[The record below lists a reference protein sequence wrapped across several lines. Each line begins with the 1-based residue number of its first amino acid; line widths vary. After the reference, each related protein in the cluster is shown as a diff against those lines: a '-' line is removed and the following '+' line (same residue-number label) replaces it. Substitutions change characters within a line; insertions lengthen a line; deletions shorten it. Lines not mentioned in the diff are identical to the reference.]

1 MQMTPNLAQP
11 TISPFAPVYRS
22 ELTRTIGVLQQLQT
36 LVAEPGAASLADVV
50 QVVRDM
56 QYDFGED
63 AQLESVIQALVG
75 QHLAPLSLFLSAHY
89 AAKST
94 NSLPSSS
101 SSSAENATWRVPMP
115 GCASITFL
123 SRR

>member
-1 MQMTPNLAQP
+1 MTPNLAQP

-75 QHLAPLSLFLSAHY
+75 QHIGLQLA
-89 AAKST
+89 T
-94 NSLPSSS
+94 
-101 SSSAENATWRVPMP
+101 
-115 GCASITFL
+115 
-123 SRR
+123 RRLARQLHQVEAMEVLI

>member
-1 MQMTPNLAQP
+1 MTPNLAQP

-36 LVAEPGAASLADVV
+36 LVAEPGAASLADVI

-75 QHLAPLSLFLSAHY
+75 QHLAPQL
-89 AAKST
+89 AA
-94 NSLPSSS
+94 
-101 SSSAENATWRVPMP
+101 
-115 GCASITFL
+115 
-123 SRR
+123 RRLVHQQLHTETMEVFV